1 MPVATGSSALADDD
15 NHGRMSIAVV
25 IIAMFVD
32 IDSRVGIPRA
42 CRQPAGWRGS
52 CLSCA
57 FAGCNLRARIRDQ
70 RKSGRSRPMH
80 HRFMT
85 AMTVAVATLVGS
97 ALAAGAQES
106 YPSKPIRLIV
116 PEVVGSAADLMSRI
130 IGQRLG
136 EALGQPVTF
145 ENLFLEAGVDKGI
158 KAAPDGY
165 TLIYGSSGNLALLP
179 HVKKVTFD
187 PVKDLTPVARFVIQ
201 PTLIA
206 SNASLPVKSLQE
218 LVALIK
224 ANPDKLRMST
234 AGAGTA
240 GHFAGEMFIAMAG
253 VKPVVVHY
261 NGGGPAI
268 DAVVNNDS
276 QWTVAPIGGRMPH
289 VKSGKLKAIA
299 MGSPTRLRLLPDVPT
314 VIESGYPGYQATGW
328 GAIFVPNGTPQP
340 IIDKLNATI
349 AKAVTLPEVKKQF
362 EEQGTEGASST
373 QAEMAK
379 LLREEYARLGELA
392 KSIGVKVN

>member
-1 MPVATGSSALADDD
+1 MRHP
-15 NHGRMSIAVV
+15 
-25 IIAMFVD
+25 F
-32 IDSRVGIPRA
+32 
-42 CRQPAGWRGS
+42 
-52 CLSCA
+52 
-57 FAGCNLRARIRDQ
+57 
-70 RKSGRSRPMH
+70 K
-80 HRFMT
+80 T
-85 AMTVAVATLVGS
+85 AMTIAAAALLGS
-97 ALAAGAQES
+97 TLAAPAQES

-116 PEVVGSAADLMSRI
+116 PEVVGSAADLMGRI
-130 IGQRLG
+130 IGQRIG
-136 EALGQPVTF
+136 EAFGQPVTF
-145 ENLFLEAGVDKGI
+145 ENLFLEAGVEKGI

-179 HVKKVTFD
+179 HVKKVSFD
-187 PVKDLTPVARFVIQ
+187 PLKDLTPVARFVIQ

-206 SNASLPVKSLQE
+206 TNAALPVKNLQE
-218 LVALIK
+218 LVAMMK
-224 ANPDKLRMST
+224 ANPGKLRMST

-253 VKPVVVHY
+253 VKPEVVHY

-276 QWTVAPIGGRMPH
+276 QWTVAPIGGRLPH
-289 VKSGKLKAIA
+289 VRSGKLKALAI
-299 MGSPTRLRLLPDVPT
+299 GSPTRLALLPEVPT
-314 VIESGYPGYQATGW
+314 VAESGYPGFNAVGW
-328 GAIFVPNGTPQP
+328 GGVFVPNGTPQP

-392 KSIGVKVN
+392 KSMGLSVN

>member
-1 MPVATGSSALADDD
+1 MLVAALVLPVRGVQSL
-15 NHGRMSIAVV
+15 GRILK
-25 IIAMFVD
+25 
-32 IDSRVGIPRA
+32 SRIG
-42 CRQPAGWRGS
+42 
-52 CLSCA
+52 
-57 FAGCNLRARIRDQ
+57 
-70 RKSGRSRPMH
+70 KEPMN

-85 AMTVAVATLVGS
+85 AMTVATLALVGS
-97 ALAAGAQES
+97 SLAAGAQES
-106 YPSKPIRLIV
+106 YPSKPITVIV

-130 IGQRLG
+130 IGQRIG
-136 EALGQPVTF
+136 EALGQPVTY
-145 ENLFLEAGVDKGI
+145 ENLFLEAGVEKGI

-165 TLIYGSSGNLALLP
+165 TLIYGSSGNVALLP
-179 HVKKVTFD
+179 HVKKVSFD
-187 PVKDLTPVARFVIQ
+187 PLKDLTPVGRFVIQ

-206 SNASLPVKSLQE
+206 TNPALPVNTLQE
-218 LVALIK
+218 LVAMMK

-261 NGGGPAI
+261 KGGGPAI
-268 DAVVNNDS
+268 EAVVDGDS
-276 QWTVAPIGGRMPH
+276 QWTVAPIGGRLPH
-289 VKSGKLKAIA
+289 VRSGKLKAIA
-299 MGSPTRLRLLPDVPT
+299 VGSPTRLALLPDVPT
-314 VIESGYPGYQATGW
+314 VAESGYPGYHAVGW

-349 AKAVTLPEVKKQF
+349 AEVVKRPEVKKQF

-379 LLREEYARLGELA
+379 LLREEYIRLGETA
-392 KSIGVKVN
+392 KSIGVSVD